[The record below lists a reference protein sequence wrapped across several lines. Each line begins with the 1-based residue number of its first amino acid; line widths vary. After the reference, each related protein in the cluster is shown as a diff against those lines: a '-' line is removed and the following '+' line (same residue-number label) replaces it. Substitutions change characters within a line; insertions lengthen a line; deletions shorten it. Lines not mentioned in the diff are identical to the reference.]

1 MALLHLLCRTGTRQ
15 NLQSGFASIIDRR
28 FGGVSREEQTEGA
41 LNEDDLVLLC
51 GGRDIAKGREG
62 EDEEKAQQSRCS
74 SHLLPLNASRADAS
88 IGGSGAVY
96 IPYNQRCGQALE
108 AMDRGAETRTWAAAS
123 LNVCGRL

>member
-1 MALLHLLCRTGTRQ
+1 MSRKEETRR
-15 NLQSGFASIIDRR
+15 S
-28 FGGVSREEQTEGA
+28 E
-41 LNEDDLVLLC
+41 LNEDDLILLC

-74 SHLLPLNASRADAS
+74 SHLLPLNASCADAS

-108 AMDRGAETRTWAAAS
+108 AMDRGAEREADMGCRESECLA
-123 LNVCGRL
+123 L